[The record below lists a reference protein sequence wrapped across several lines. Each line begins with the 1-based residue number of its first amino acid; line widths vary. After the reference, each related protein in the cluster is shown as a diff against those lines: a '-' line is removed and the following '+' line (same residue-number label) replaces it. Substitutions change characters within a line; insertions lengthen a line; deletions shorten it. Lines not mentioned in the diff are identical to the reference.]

1 MTGHPAQPAGD
12 RPAPGQTAQ
21 PRFDAPRGNGSHAN
35 APSGR
40 EEARAVPGPGRPD
53 TAGGGWHDDG
63 TIWPGSAGTDWPQD
77 AGTDWPQDA
86 GTDWPQQAG
95 TGWPPDEGTN
105 WPQDAGADWPDD
117 AWDSQPDEGATGWRD
132 NAATQGQTGAQ
143 QTREQQARAQ
153 QHNAQQTGAQRS
165 NAQRT
170 AAQRSN
176 AHDRS
181 GSGQNWAS
189 QASAPHEQ
197 ADWQAGDQ
205 ADQPRFMDGP
215 LHVGDERLSMLS
227 YLGVP
232 FLGFLV
238 PLAIYLVKWRNSRF
252 VRRQAAQALNLAVTV
267 LLYTFSLL
275 ILTGVLALD
284 SINVALV
291 IAVPLAAVLWI
302 ATLVYVIRAAAAASR
317 GDYYQIPGWICA
329 TMVR

>member
-21 PRFDAPRGNGSHAN
+21 PRFDVPRGNGSPAN

-40 EEARAVPGPGRPD
+40 EEAWAAPGPGRPD
-53 TAGGGWHDDG
+53 TVGGGWHDDG
-63 TIWPGSAGTDWPQD
+63 TVWPGSTGTDWPQD
-77 AGTDWPQDA
+77 AGT
-86 GTDWPQQAG
+86 GWPQQAG
-95 TGWPPDEGTN
+95 TGWPPNAGTN
-105 WPQDAGADWPDD
+105 WPRDAGADWPDD
-117 AWDSQPDEGATGWRD
+117 AWDSRPDERATGWRD
-132 NAATQGQTGAQ
+132 NAAMQGQTGAQ
-143 QTREQQARAQ
+143 QTREQQ
-153 QHNAQQTGAQRS
+153 HNAQQTGDHQTGAQRGNAQRS
-165 NAQRT
+165 
-170 AAQRSN
+170 AAQRGN

-181 GSGQNWAS
+181 GPGQNWAS
-189 QASAPHEQ
+189 QANAPHEQ

-215 LHVGDERLSMLS
+215 LHAGDERWSMLS

-238 PLAIYLVKWRNSRF
+238 PLGIYLVKRRNSRF
-252 VRRQAAQALNLAVTV
+252 VRRQAAQALNLAVTG

-275 ILTGVLALD
+275 ILAGVLALD
-284 SINVALV
+284 SLNVALV

-329 TMVR
+329 TMAR